1 MTHPIAT
8 WRGVILLLA
17 IVPLA
22 YYAVAIL
29 AAIRFFHR
37 ERAKRLA
44 DFAPPISILKP
55 VRGVDFASYENFSS
69 FYRQDYGEYEIL
81 FCVNEMSD
89 PAVPV
94 IQRIMAE
101 FPQRSTRIFSNAPQ
115 LGANRKVN
123 NLALM
128 TKEARYEFLVQ
139 SDGDVRVG
147 PNYLKEVLAPF
158 ADASV
163 GVVSCFYRGVAQPN
177 LPAQLEAVGAAS
189 DFFASAM
196 VADWIEGVTFA
207 LGASV
212 ATRKSWL
219 EKIGGYEGF
228 ADYLADDYEIGNRVH
243 KAGGNV
249 LLSREAV
256 CTMYPALG
264 WREFWEHQT
273 RWARTVRLVRPAS
286 FFGLIVT
293 HGLPWA
299 VAAALVAPGWKI
311 GVGYLAAYLVLRLML
326 AWVAGVW
333 GVGDEVLRKR
343 LWLVPVR
350 DAIHFFVW
358 LAGFTSNRVN
368 WGGREYEVHEGKMSP
383 VSSASA
389 DQESPVR
396 PFKN

>member
-22 YYAVAIL
+22 YYTVAIL
-29 AAIRFFHR
+29 AAIRFFRR
-37 ERAKRLA
+37 ERSKPLPN
-44 DFAPPISILKP
+44 FTPPISILKP

-69 FYRQDYGEYEIL
+69 FCRQNYGEYEIL

-94 IQRIMAE
+94 IQRVMAE
-101 FPQRSTRIFSNAPQ
+101 FPKRSIRILSDAPQ

-128 TKEARYEFLVQ
+128 TTEARHEFLVQ

-147 PNYLKEVLAPF
+147 PNYLKEVVSAF
-158 ADASV
+158 ADPSV

-177 LPAQLEAVGAAS
+177 LPAQLEAIGAAS
-189 DFFASAM
+189 DFFAGAL
-196 VADWIEGVTFA
+196 VADWMEGVTFA

-212 ATRKSWL
+212 ATRKAWL

-243 KAGGNV
+243 KAGGKV

-256 CTMYPALG
+256 WTMYPALR
-264 WREFWEHQT
+264 WREFWEHQV
-273 RWARTVRLVRPAS
+273 RWARTVRVVRPAS

-299 VAAALVAPGWKI
+299 VAAALVASNGWI
-311 GVGYLAAYLVLRLML
+311 AAAYLVAYLVLRLTL
-326 AWVAGVW
+326 AWVAGVS
-333 GVGDEVLRKR
+333 GVGDEVLRKK
-343 LWLVPVR
+343 LWLLPLR

-358 LAGFTSNRVN
+358 LAGFTSNRVK
-368 WGGREYEVHEGKMSP
+368 WGGTEYEVHEGKMSAI
-383 VSSASA
+383 SSSSL
-389 DQESPVR
+389 E
-396 PFKN
+396 